1 MTSPPVVALHGVQ
14 VARAGRTVLEIPEL
28 AVDAGQVLAVI
39 GPNGAG
45 KSTLLR
51 VMGLLEA
58 ATAGSVRFQGEPV
71 SPSHGLAVRRRMASV
86 FQEPLLADA
95 TVRDNVALGLRFRGL
110 DDGRA
115 APRVEA
121 WLTRLG
127 IAPLAARQA
136 RTLSGGEAQRTA
148 LARALVLEPELLLLD
163 EPFSAL
169 DQPTREA
176 LLDDFGRIL
185 RQDRTTTVLVT
196 HDRGEAMTLGDRVGV
211 LMGGRLVQLDDAAQV
226 FRAPASE
233 DVARFVGVETILDG
247 RVVEWA
253 RELALVDVAGRMV
266 EVAQRAEPGER
277 VRFCVRPEDVTIFP
291 GAPKPGGTPE
301 FNRLG
306 GTVQRLIPSGPHVR
320 VIIDCGFPL
329 VALVTQRS
337 VEELGYVPGSPVTA
351 HFKATAPHLLRHAK
365 S

>member
-1 MTSPPVVALHGVQ
+1 MTPPVVALHGIQ
-14 VARAGRTVLEIPEL
+14 VDRAGRTVLEIPDL
-28 AVDAGQVLAVI
+28 AVDTGQVLAVI

-51 VMGLLEA
+51 VMGLLEP
-58 ATAGSVRFQGEPV
+58 ATAGHVRFQGERV
-71 SPSHGLAVRRRMASV
+71 SPADGLAVRRRMASV
-86 FQEPLLADA
+86 FQEPLLADT
-95 TVRDNVALGLRFRGL
+95 TVRENVALGLRFRGI
-110 DDGRA
+110 DHGRA
-115 APRVEA
+115 APRVDQ

-148 LARALVLEPELLLLD
+148 LARALVLEPDLLLLD
-163 EPFSAL
+163 EPFAAL

-185 RQDRTTTVLVT
+185 RQEHVTTVLVT
-196 HDRGEAMTLGDRVGV
+196 HDRAEAMTLGDRVGV

-233 DVARFVGVETILDG
+233 EVARFVGVETILDG
-247 RVVEWA
+247 RVVEWIQD
-253 RELALVDVAGRMV
+253 LALVDVGGQTV
-266 EVAQRAEPGER
+266 EVAQQAEPGER
-277 VRFCVRPEDVTIFP
+277 VRLCVRPEDVTIFP
-291 GAPKPGGTPE
+291 GSPKPGGTRE
-301 FNRLG
+301 FNRLA
-306 GTVQRLIPSGPHVR
+306 GTVQRVVPSGPHVR
-320 VIIDCGFPL
+320 VTIDCGFPL

-337 VEELGYVPGSPVTA
+337 VEELGFAPGTPVTA

-365 S
+365 P

>member
-1 MTSPPVVALHGVQ
+1 MTLPVVALHGVQ

-51 VMGLLEA
+51 VMGLLER
-58 ATAGSVRFQGEPV
+58 ATAGSVRFQGEDV
-71 SPSHGLAVRRRMASV
+71 SPTHGLAVRRRMASV
-86 FQEPLLADA
+86 FQDPLLADT
-95 TVRDNVALGLRFRGL
+95 TVRDNVALGLRFRGV
-110 DDGRA
+110 DGGRA
-115 APRVEA
+115 APRVDA
-121 WLTRLG
+121 WLARLG
-127 IAPLAARQA
+127 IVPLASRQA

-176 LLDDFGRIL
+176 LLDDFARIL
-185 RQDRTTTVLVT
+185 RQERTTTVLVT
-196 HDRGEAMTLGDRVGV
+196 HDRAEAMALGDRVGV

-233 DVARFVGVETILDG
+233 DIARFVGVETILDG
-247 RVVEWA
+247 RVVEWT
-253 RELALVDVAGRMV
+253 RDLALVDIGGQMV
-266 EVAQRAEPGER
+266 EVARPAERGER
-277 VRFCVRPEDVTIFP
+277 VRLCVRPEDVTLFP
-291 GAPKPGGTPE
+291 GAPKPGGTRE

-306 GTVQRLIPSGPHVR
+306 GKVQRLVPSGPHVR

-337 VEELGYVPGSPVTA
+337 VEELGFVPGTPVTA

-365 S
+365 P